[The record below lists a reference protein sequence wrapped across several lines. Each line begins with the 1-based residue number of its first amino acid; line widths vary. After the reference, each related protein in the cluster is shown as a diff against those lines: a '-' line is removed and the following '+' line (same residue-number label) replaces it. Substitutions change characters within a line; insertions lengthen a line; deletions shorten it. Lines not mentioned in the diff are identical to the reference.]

1 MKMRPLNQTA
11 FRVRYS
17 ETDQMGVVYY
27 ANYLAW
33 FDACRTELFISLGI
47 RYKELEEKG
56 YFLPIIETH
65 VRYLSR
71 ARYDDQVV
79 IAVEVAKITGAR
91 VFFNYSVSREGDR
104 SVLARGSTA
113 HAMTDATGKPRRIPK
128 EIRDALTKGVGLLQ
142 SRIFIRM

>member
-1 MKMRPLNQTA
+1 MKMRPLNQTG

-27 ANYLAW
+27 ASYLAW
-33 FDACRTELFISLGI
+33 FDACRTELFINLGI

-56 YFLPIIETH
+56 YFLPVIETH
-65 VRYLSR
+65 LQYLSP
-71 ARYDDQVV
+71 ARYDDVVV

-91 VFFNYSVSREGDR
+91 VFFNYEVSREVER
-104 SVLARGSTA
+104 SVLAMGSTV

-128 EIRDALTKGVGLLQ
+128 EVIDALTKGIGLLQ
-142 SRIFIRM
+142 SPLRDR